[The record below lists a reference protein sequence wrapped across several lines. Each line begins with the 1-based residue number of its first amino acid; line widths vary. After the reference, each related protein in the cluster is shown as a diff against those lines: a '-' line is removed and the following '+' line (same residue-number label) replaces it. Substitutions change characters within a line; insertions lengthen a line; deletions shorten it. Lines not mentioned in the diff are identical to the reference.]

1 MLTQI
6 SFKEMRLE
14 KLPSKKIL
22 SKQSRIALYTS
33 LFCLGLLN
41 NSAVADDTD
50 IERIIVTGSRSVE
63 SIDEVPSSVTLID
76 NETLSRDMQ
85 ISSELQNMLAFRVPG
100 MAPSTGTSS
109 NSGQT
114 LRGRMALV
122 MIDGVP
128 QSTPL
133 RNGQLG
139 IRSIDPSAIERI
151 EVIKGATSIY
161 GNGASGGII
170 NYITKQASSSDKAN
184 IELAASS
191 KFSTVK
197 FEDSAGYR
205 YNASIDG
212 TLDKVSYVLSGSVEE
227 TGLEYDAEGDII
239 GLIYGLSETKSQN
252 LFTKLSYDF
261 DGEKLLQLTYNYY
274 EAQQNADLVDV
285 TGSVNSGVK
294 TYAIKNRDGNKP
306 GVPQGPSGNHNLML
320 KYTDEALF
328 DNTQLTLDGYYQE
341 IENMF
346 FYSAALA
353 NPSEGYDGGQSLIR
367 SKKRGLRINFNTVV
381 DWDNV
386 SATFIY
392 GIDALND
399 ISSQPLHDGRIWVP
413 EMDMSNLAG
422 YLQTKWV
429 IDDDWIVKAGLRH
442 DRVDLSVDDYT
453 TLKLCRTAATC
464 SVPFDVI
471 GGELNFTS
479 TTYNLGLRYSAS
491 EYISPFVSFSQGAD
505 ISDLGRLL
513 RTATVNDISL
523 IQTQASIVDN
533 YEVGF
538 AGRYQA
544 LDYQFAAYRSTSEL
558 GTSNKYDA
566 ETGVYMPV
574 RAPQK
579 IWGYEAELS
588 YQIFDNLGA
597 DLSYSWVE
605 GKDTEKDIYLDG
617 QVISAPKFTAS
628 LNWQPMDEANI
639 AVNYLYVGDRKRF
652 EPLNGEYVG
661 AQGPISAYNLVN
673 LSGSYQWQQWQFS
686 LGVENLLNQDYY
698 SARSQAY
705 TYKGYNTKGLG
716 TTVNVGVKVNF

>member
-1 MLTQI
+1 M
-6 SFKEMRLE
+6 
-14 KLPSKKIL
+14 KKIPPR
-22 SKQSRIALYTS
+22 QSRIALYTS
-33 LFCLGLLN
+33 LFCLGLIN
-41 NSAVADDTD
+41 NSAVADVTD

-63 SIDEVPSSVTLID
+63 SIEEVPSSVTLID
-76 NETLSRDMQ
+76 NKTLSRDMQ

-114 LRGRMALV
+114 LRGRKALV

-170 NYITKQASSSDKAN
+170 NYITKQASSGDKAN

-191 KFSTVK
+191 KFSPVK

-205 YNASIDG
+205 YNASING
-212 TLDKVSYVLSGSVEE
+212 TLDKVSYVLNGSVEE

-261 DGEKLLQLTYNYY
+261 DGEKVLQLTYNYY
-274 EAQQNADLVDV
+274 EAQQNADLLDV

-294 TYAIKNRDGNKP
+294 TYAIKNSGGNKP

-328 DNTQLTLDGYYQE
+328 DNTQLTLDAYYQE

-367 SKKRGLRINFNTVV
+367 SNKRGLRINFNTVV

-386 SATFIY
+386 AATFIY

-413 EMDMSNLAG
+413 EMDMSNLAA

-429 IDDDWIVKAGLRH
+429 IHDDWIVKAGLRH
-442 DRVDLSVDDYT
+442 DRVDISVDDYT
-453 TLKLCRTAATC
+453 TLKLCSTSATC
-464 SVPFDVI
+464 SVPFDVT

-505 ISDLGRLL
+505 ISDLGSLL

-538 AGRYQA
+538 AGRYQD
-544 LDYQFAAYRSTSEL
+544 LGYQFAAYRSTSEL

-566 ETGVYMPV
+566 QTGVYMPV
-574 RAPQK
+574 RSPQK

-588 YQIFDNLGA
+588 YQLLDNLGA
-597 DLSYSWVE
+597 GLSYSWVE
-605 GKDTEKDIYLDG
+605 GKDTEKDSYLDG
-617 QVISAPKFTAS
+617 QVISAPKFTTS
-628 LNWQPMDEANI
+628 LNWQPVDEANI
-639 AVNYLYVGDRKRF
+639 TVNYLYVGDRKRF
-652 EPLNGEYVG
+652 EQLDGQYVG
-661 AQGPISAYNLVN
+661 AQGPISAYNLIN
-673 LSGSYQWQQWQFS
+673 LSGSYQWKQWQFS

-716 TTVNVGVKVNF
+716 TTVNVGVKVHF

>member
-1 MLTQI
+1 MQ
-6 SFKEMRLE
+6 LE

-33 LFCLGLLN
+33 LFCFGLLH

-50 IERIIVTGSRSVE
+50 MERIIVTGSRSAE
-63 SIDEVPSSVTLID
+63 SIEEVPSSVTLID
-76 NETLSRDMQ
+76 NKTLSRDMQ

-114 LRGRMALV
+114 LRGRKALV

-170 NYITKQASSSDKAN
+170 NYITKRASSSDKAN
-184 IELAASS
+184 IELAVSS
-191 KFSTVK
+191 KFSAVK

-261 DGEKLLQLTYNYY
+261 DSEKRLQLTYNYY

-285 TGSVNSGVK
+285 TGSVNTGVK
-294 TYAIKNRDGNKP
+294 TYAIKNRGGTKP

-367 SKKRGLRINFNTVV
+367 SKKRGLRINFNTVI

-442 DRVDLSVDDYT
+442 DRVDISVDDYT
-453 TLKLCRTAATC
+453 TLKLCSTPATC
-464 SVPFDVI
+464 SVPFDVT

-505 ISDLGRLL
+505 ISDLGQLL

-628 LNWQPMDEANI
+628 LNWQPIDEANI
-639 AVNYLYVGDRKRF
+639 AVNYLYVDDRKRF
-652 EPLNGEYVG
+652 EPLNGKYVG

-673 LSGSYQWQQWQFS
+673 LSGSYQWQQWQFN
-686 LGVENLLNQDYY
+686 LGIENLLNQDYY